1 MVDGLN
7 LEKYK
12 KTIIYLLKANNCL
25 EEYKE
30 EIKLQCKE
38 PLNTVLTSLFRDCI
52 GIGDFV
58 YYSFDT
64 DESIKGWQ
72 YWSFKVTEM
81 NKMFRNQYFEIIDLN
96 QKEWDD

>member
-7 LEKYK
+7 SEKYR
-12 KTIIYLLKANNCL
+12 KTIIYLLKANNCF

-30 EIKLQCKE
+30 EIKKQRGSS
-38 PLNTVLTSLFRDCI
+38 LNAVFTRLYR
-52 GIGDFV
+52 DFV
-58 YYSFDT
+58 NITNFIFYSFEV

-72 YWSFKVTEM
+72 YWNVKAIEM
-81 NKMFRNQYFEIIDLN
+81 DKMFRNQYFEIIDTN

>member
-7 LEKYK
+7 SEKYR
-12 KTIIYLLKANNCL
+12 KTIIYLLKANNCF

-30 EIKLQCKE
+30 EVKLQKGSS
-38 PLNTVLTSLFRDCI
+38 LNALFTRLYKDYI
-52 GIGDFV
+52 GIGDFI

-72 YWSFKVTEM
+72 YWSFKATEM
-81 NKMFRNQYFEIIDLN
+81 DKMFRNQYFEIIDLN

>member
-7 LEKYK
+7 SEKYR

-30 EIKLQCKE
+30 EVKLQKGSS
-38 PLNTVLTSLFRDCI
+38 LNAIFTRLYRDFI
-52 GIGDFV
+52 GIGDFI

-64 DESIKGWQ
+64 EESIKGWR
-72 YWSFKVTEM
+72 YWNIKAIEM
-81 NKMFRNQYFEIIDLN
+81 NKMFRNQYFEIIDIN

>member
-1 MVDGLN
+1 MVEGLN
-7 LEKYK
+7 SEKYR

-30 EIKLQCKE
+30 EVKLQKGSS
-38 PLNTVLTSLFRDCI
+38 LNAIFTRLYRDFI

-64 DESIKGWQ
+64 DESVKGWR
-72 YWSFKVTEM
+72 YWNIKATEM
-81 NKMFRNQYFEIIDLN
+81 NKMFRNQYFEIIDIN

>member
-1 MVDGLN
+1 MVEGLN
-7 LEKYK
+7 SEKYR

-30 EIKLQCKE
+30 EVKQQRGSSINAIFTRLYK
-38 PLNTVLTSLFRDCI
+38 DYI
-52 GIGDFV
+52 GIGDFI

-72 YWSFKVTEM
+72 YWSFKATEM
-81 NKMFRNQYFEIIDLN
+81 DKMFRNQYFEIIDLN
-96 QKEWDD
+96 QKEWND

>member
-30 EIKLQCKE
+30 EVKLQRGSS
-38 PLNTVLTSLFRDCI
+38 LNAVFTRLYRDII
-52 GIGDFV
+52 GICDFV

-64 DESIKGWQ
+64 DESVKGWR
-72 YWSFKVTEM
+72 YWNIKATEM
-81 NKMFRNQYFEIIDLN
+81 DRMFRNQYFEIIDLN

>member
-1 MVDGLN
+1 MVDGLSS
-7 LEKYK
+7 EKYR

-30 EIKLQCKE
+30 EVKQQRGSSINAIFTRLYK
-38 PLNTVLTSLFRDCI
+38 DYI
-52 GIGDFV
+52 GIGDFI

-72 YWSFKVTEM
+72 YWSFKATEID
-81 NKMFRNQYFEIIDLN
+81 KMFRNQYFEIIDLN

>member
-1 MVDGLN
+1 MVDGLSS
-7 LEKYK
+7 EKYR

-30 EIKLQCKE
+30 EVKQQRGSSINAIFTRLYK
-38 PLNTVLTSLFRDCI
+38 DYI
-52 GIGDFV
+52 GIGDFI

-72 YWSFKVTEM
+72 YWSFKATEM
-81 NKMFRNQYFEIIDLN
+81 DKMFRNQYFEIIDLN

>member
-7 LEKYK
+7 SEKYR

-30 EIKLQCKE
+30 EVKLQKGSS
-38 PLNTVLTSLFRDCI
+38 LNAIFTRLYRDFI

-64 DESIKGWQ
+64 DESVKGWR
-72 YWSFKVTEM
+72 YWNIKATEM
-81 NKMFRNQYFEIIDLN
+81 NKMFRNQYFEIIDIN